1 MNPYEIL
8 GVEKDATA
16 DVIKKAYRKLSKEH
30 HPDVGGDSEKFK
42 EIASAYDILSNS
54 DKKQKYD
61 TFGDAEASFGSNPFG
76 GNPFDFINQFF
87 GGASSMGR
95 QVRKGDDILVTVK
108 MNLMEI
114 LLGANKQITYIRDS
128 NCETCN
134 GVGGD
139 KSEKCTVCNG
149 SGEVLKTVKT
159 SFGIMH
165 QQMPCS
171 SCNSNGYIINNKCK
185 TCKGKGVTAKN
196 ESLTVTIPA
205 GVHNGMQFPKNGAG
219 NVIKNGTP
227 GNLFIKIEEIP
238 DNNFKRE
245 IHKNVNGDYYT
256 NNLIHD
262 LYISISDAVLG
273 DEKIIKAPLG
283 DLKIKIEPGCE
294 SGKVYKITGKGI
306 PNPSQDNRGYGA
318 GDMYIKVNVKIPK
331 ILTDETREIFE
342 NLKKYE

>member
-114 LLGANKQITYIRDS
+114 LLGANKQITYIRERINQLIQYVS
-128 NCETCN
+128 
-134 GVGGD
+134 
-139 KSEKCTVCNG
+139 K
-149 SGEVLKTVKT
+149 
-159 SFGIMH
+159 
-165 QQMPCS
+165 
-171 SCNSNGYIINNKCK
+171 IIN
-185 TCKGKGVTAKN
+185 AD
-196 ESLTVTIPA
+196 ES
-205 GVHNGMQFPKNGAG
+205 FYS
-219 NVIKNGTP
+219 
-227 GNLFIKIEEIP
+227 NLPIL
-238 DNNFKRE
+238 N
-245 IHKNVNGDYYT
+245 
-256 NNLIHD
+256 
-262 LYISISDAVLG
+262 
-273 DEKIIKAPLG
+273 
-283 DLKIKIEPGCE
+283 
-294 SGKVYKITGKGI
+294 SGKL
-306 PNPSQDNRGYGA
+306 
-318 GDMYIKVNVKIPK
+318 VKLI
-331 ILTDETREIFE
+331 
-342 NLKKYE
+342 